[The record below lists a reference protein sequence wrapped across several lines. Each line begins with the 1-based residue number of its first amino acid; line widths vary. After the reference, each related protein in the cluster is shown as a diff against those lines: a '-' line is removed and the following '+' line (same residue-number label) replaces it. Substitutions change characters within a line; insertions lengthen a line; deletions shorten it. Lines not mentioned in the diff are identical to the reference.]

1 VRDENGDV
9 LADSHIILNRW
20 KNYFCQLLNVCG
32 INDVRQ
38 TEMHETEL
46 LVTEPISFKVEIAI
60 LERYKLPDIDQ
71 MPVELIQAVGNNIMF
86 LRSAYLLI
94 LFGIRKNCHSNGRNL
109 LLCLLIRRVLK
120 LNVVVIQEYHSHQR
134 HTEFHTI
141 FLSHV

>member
-71 MPVELIQAVGNNIMF
+71 MPVELIQAVGNTLCFDI
-86 LRSAYLLI
+86 YKLI
-94 LFGIRKNCHSNGRNL
+94 NS
-109 LLCLLIRRVLK
+109 VLNK
-120 LNVVVIQEYHSHQR
+120 
-134 HTEFHTI
+134 
-141 FLSHV
+141 